1 VDLHGGHDFR
11 HTYATWLEDAGI
23 PARVID
29 ELMGHRAGRAGARTD
44 GGHGSL
50 IGASYRHVT
59 PEMQRRV
66 LATIHD
72 RLTTA
77 QRVAARLRPQ
87 RTRHGDDD
95 RPSKPE

>member
-1 VDLHGGHDFR
+1 
-11 HTYATWLEDAGI
+11 
-23 PARVID
+23 
-29 ELMGHRAGRAGARTD
+29 MGHRVGRAGVRSD

-66 LATIHD
+66 LAAIED
-72 RLTTA
+72 CLTTA

-87 RTRHGDDD
+87 RTQHGDDS
-95 RPSKPE
+95 RSSEPEQSF

>member
-1 VDLHGGHDFR
+1 
-11 HTYATWLEDAGI
+11 
-23 PARVID
+23 VID
-29 ELMGHRAGRAGARTD
+29 ELMGHHAGRAGARSD

-66 LATIHD
+66 LAAIED
-72 RLTTA
+72 CLTTA

-87 RTRHGDDD
+87 RTQHGHVPPLPKALDATSQQ
-95 RPSKPE
+95 PS